1 MNMQNQPRAMRTTIR
16 VISLATD
23 QQRRAAFQERARG
36 ATLPWSYFDACTNL
50 APDITYDEDLAIVCR
65 GRPLTRAELGCFSSH
80 YSLWQELLAGGA
92 DQVIVLED
100 DVLVDWVYLQRVAEH
115 DFSANGIQYL
125 RLASTATPPS
135 IYKGELLGRYL
146 VHFLGYAL
154 GVQAYLLTRTGA
166 KHLVE
171 RMRCVRAPVDDML
184 DQSWRGSL
192 PNFGL
197 YQHPVISAEGPSH
210 IGAARNA
217 PYVMP
222 ARLKWRRLWHRVEEK
237 LRSRSYRLAMRLG
250 FGPPV
255 RGVESRWI

>member
-1 MNMQNQPRAMRTTIR
+1 MPRP
-16 VISLATD
+16 AT
-23 QQRRAAFQERARG
+23 Q
-36 ATLPWSYFDACTNL
+36 
-50 APDITYDEDLAIVCR
+50 
-65 GRPLTRAELGCFSSH
+65 RAELGCFSSH

-100 DVLVDWVYLQRVAEH
+100 DVLVDWVYLRRVAEH
-115 DFSANGIQYL
+115 DFSTNGIQYL

-154 GVQAYLLTRTGA
+154 GAQAYLLTRTGA
-166 KHLVE
+166 EHLVE

-217 PYVMP
+217 AVRHAGTAEVAAPLAPRRGETALTQLP
-222 ARLKWRRLWHRVEEK
+222 ARHAAWIRPAGAGRRIPLDLTPAPRFPRVF
-237 LRSRSYRLAMRLG
+237 S
-250 FGPPV
+250 
-255 RGVESRWI
+255 